1 MQLEQAYASGNRA
14 HLEAEAVSF
23 LPYDGGDGVGEG
35 T

>member
-1 MQLEQAYASGNRA
+1 MQLEQAYASGNRV

-23 LPYDGGDGVGEG
+23 LPHDGGDGVEEG